1 MTLYT
6 GTSNPPDDPP
16 DDPPSGTWAAGTVYQ
31 VGDVVTYNGVGY
43 KCIQSH
49 QAQPGWTPENVP
61 ALWQRA

>member
-1 MTLYT
+1 M
-6 GTSNPPDDPP
+6 
-16 DDPPSGTWAAGTVYQ
+16 
-31 VGDVVTYNGVGY
+31 TYNGVGY